1 MFWNKKDNKRSL
13 PDLPPYK
20 RPVFLTQEM
29 SGEESDGKNEK
40 DAERHKLPSF
50 PDFLNNKGFSQS
62 AIKGAVGS
70 DSEFEH
76 IQSSPEREPERFS
89 RESSADRLPER
100 RFDRGPERGLE
111 IESTESDDN
120 QMEEWIP
127 SMEKSSGGTKYT
139 QEFKEDRGLG
149 EPPSS
154 SGFKESGTTGRKNAD
169 IFVKLDKFYSARKSL
184 MDAQRKVG
192 EINELLRK
200 IRETKM
206 REEQEL
212 TGWEKELM
220 AIKSRINEIDINLF
234 EKVD

>member
-20 RPVFLTQEM
+20 KPIFLTQDMGNTDEE
-29 SGEESDGKNEK
+29 GEHKEEIEK
-40 DAERHKLPSF
+40 HKLPSF

-70 DSEFEH
+70 DSDFEH
-76 IQSSPEREPERFS
+76 TQEEREPERSPDSFRS
-89 RESSADRLPER
+89 SERMHERGPIVRESET
-100 RFDRGPERGLE
+100 GYENE
-111 IESTESDDN
+111 EESKNS
-120 QMEEWIP
+120 QMQEWIP
-127 SMEKSSGGTKYT
+127 SMEKSSGTKYT
-139 QEFKEDRGLG
+139 QEFRADRGLG
-149 EPPSS
+149 EPPSAVS
-154 SGFKESGTTGRKNAD
+154 FSESGTSGRKNAD